1 MLPEKSRLWRKTPG
15 CPSAWLQIG
24 RSILPQRSVSAR
36 PIFRAGLSRRPPF
49 LRLAWFTSALLLWA
63 TLSISHAAPIA
74 FVQVNAATPQTTQSK
89 VAVKYAKAQ
98 AAGDTN
104 ILAIGWNN
112 ATSNITSV
120 TDSMQNTYQLA
131 VTTARG
137 NGLSQTIYYA
147 KNIKAAAAGKNTVT
161 VTFNTATPYIDLRG
175 TEYSG
180 LDPTDPLDAGH
191 SASGRSATADSRAVT
206 TTTATELVFG
216 AGMTTGAFSAAGTN
230 FTSRIITSPDA
241 DIVEDRS
248 VTATEATTLPL
259 HLDPQLGSCRWQLSR
274 TPQVVVVVGRLEPTS
289 SPTTMTYSGR
299 GGIPRKPSLQRRTST
314 VLPSLCSIPLLSTTR
329 SMRGRFC
336 SQISRLAGCRGT
348 APSYKWRQRRIP
360 SMRSTPRTAPCSSQ
374 GI

>member
-1 MLPEKSRLWRKTPG
+1 MLPEKSRLWRKIPG

-24 RSILPQRSVSAR
+24 RNTLPQRSVSAR

-49 LRLAWFTSALLLWA
+49 LRLAWFTSALLLWLCA

-131 VTTARG
+131 VATARG
-137 NGLSQTIYYA
+137 NGLSQAIYYA
-147 KNIKAAAAGKNTVT
+147 KNIKAAAAGKNAVT
-161 VTFNTATPYIDLRG
+161 VTFNTAAPYIDLRG

-180 LDPTDPLDAGH
+180 LDPTNPLDAGH
-191 SASGRSATADSRAVT
+191 SASGRSATADSGAVT

-248 VTATEATTLPL
+248 VAATGSYNATAP
-259 HLDPQLGSCRWQLSR
+259 LGSAAWVM
-274 TPQVVVVVGRLEPTS
+274 QVATFKNAA
-289 SPTTMTYSGR
+289 SGGWWR
-299 GGIPRKPSLQRRTST
+299 GDWNRRRHPSL
-314 VLPSLCSIPLLSTTR
+314 
-329 SMRGRFC
+329 
-336 SQISRLAGCRGT
+336 
-348 APSYKWRQRRIP
+348 
-360 SMRSTPRTAPCSSQ
+360 
-374 GI
+374 